1 MYIITW
7 LPNQTSD
14 FHNHPKNGCLMK
26 ILSGN
31 LKEIRLDIDKNQK
44 INILKKNDIIFIES
58 TVFPGVTEQCKNY
71 LEKKTNLKNN
81 KEIGIVVID
90 ENIME
95 GLDKH
100 QKIEVEDSVDPVFIP
115 VSTKVEQDS
124 LKRLI
129 KKSIGVD
136 LWK

>member
-1 MYIITW
+1 MVKTAVLGSNEFVVGFQLAGIKDTIEV
-7 LPNQTSD
+7 SD
-14 FHNHPKNGCLMK
+14 NPM
-26 ILSGN
+26 
-31 LKEIRLDIDKNQK
+31 
-44 INILKKNDIIFIES
+44 NDI
-58 TVFPGVTEQCKNY
+58 N
-71 LEKKTNLKNN
+71 NLKNN

-95 GLDKH
+95 NLDKH
-100 QKIEVEDSVDPVFIP
+100 QKLEVEDSVDPVFIP

-129 KKSIGVD
+129 KKSVGVD

>member
-1 MYIITW
+1 MVKTTVLGSNEFIVGFQLAGIKDTKEV
-7 LPNQTSD
+7 SD
-14 FHNHPKNGCLMK
+14 NPMND
-26 ILSGN
+26 INN
-31 LKEIRLDIDKNQK
+31 LKE
-44 INILKKNDIIFIES
+44 
-58 TVFPGVTEQCKNY
+58 
-71 LEKKTNLKNN
+71 N

-95 GLDKH
+95 NLEKH
-100 QKIEVEDSVDPVFIP
+100 DRIDVEDSVDPVFIP
-115 VSTKVEQDS
+115 VSTKIEQDS

>member
-1 MYIITW
+1 MVNMAVLGSNEFIVGFQLAGIKDTFEV
-7 LPNQTSD
+7 SD
-14 FHNHPKNGCLMK
+14 NPVK
-26 ILSGN
+26 
-31 LKEIRLDIDKNQK
+31 DI
-44 INILKKNDIIFIES
+44 ND
-58 TVFPGVTEQCKNY
+58 
-71 LEKKTNLKNN
+71 LKNN
-81 KEIGIVVID
+81 KEIGIVVIE
-90 ENIME
+90 ENIMD

-100 QKIEVEDSVDPVFIP
+100 QRLEVEDSVDPVFIP

>member
-1 MYIITW
+1 MVKTAVLGSNEFVVGFQLAGIKQSIEV
-7 LPNQTSD
+7 SD
-14 FHNHPKNGCLMK
+14 NPLEDIN
-26 ILSGN
+26 N
-31 LKEIRLDIDKNQK
+31 LKK
-44 INILKKNDIIFIES
+44 
-58 TVFPGVTEQCKNY
+58 
-71 LEKKTNLKNN
+71 N

-90 ENIME
+90 EKIME
-95 GLDKH
+95 NLDKH
-100 QKIEVEDSVDPVFIP
+100 DRIDVEDSVDPVFIP